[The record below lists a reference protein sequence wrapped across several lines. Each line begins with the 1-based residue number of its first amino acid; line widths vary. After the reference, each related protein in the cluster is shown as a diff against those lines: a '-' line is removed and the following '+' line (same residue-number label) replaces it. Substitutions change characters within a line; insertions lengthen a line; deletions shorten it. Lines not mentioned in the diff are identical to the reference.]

1 MQEFTIKQTILDYR
15 SKEAF
20 KTLRTNI
27 EFSGEDT
34 KVIFLTSTTPNEG
47 KSTVSFEL
55 AQSFAQNGMKTLLI
69 HIIFQERQHLRMHC
83 V

>member
-55 AQSFAQNGMKTLLI
+55 AQSFAQNICTFK
-69 HIIFQERQHLRMHC
+69 RRRYNN
-83 V
+83 

>member
-34 KVIFLTSTTPNEG
+34 KVIFLTSTH
-47 KSTVSFEL
+47 L
-55 AQSFAQNGMKTLLI
+55 MKVRVQ
-69 HIIFQERQHLRMHC
+69 FHLNLHSHLHRME
-83 V
+83 

>member
-47 KSTVSFEL
+47 KF
-55 AQSFAQNGMKTLLI
+55 
-69 HIIFQERQHLRMHC
+69 HLNLHSHLHRME
-83 V
+83 

>member
-34 KVIFLTSTTPNEG
+34 KVIFLTSTIP
-47 KSTVSFEL
+47 VSYTHL
-55 AQSFAQNGMKTLLI
+55 TLPTKL
-69 HIIFQERQHLRMHC
+69 E

>member
-55 AQSFAQNGMKTLLI
+55 AQSLDRKSTRLNSS
-69 HIIFQERQHLRMHC
+69 HNRESRMPSSA
-83 V
+83 

>member
-27 EFSGEDT
+27 EFSVEDT
-34 KVIFLTSTTPNEG
+34 
-47 KSTVSFEL
+47 
-55 AQSFAQNGMKTLLI
+55 
-69 HIIFQERQHLRMHC
+69 
-83 V
+83 

>member
-34 KVIFLTSTTPNEG
+34 KVIFLTS
-47 KSTVSFEL
+47 
-55 AQSFAQNGMKTLLI
+55 
-69 HIIFQERQHLRMHC
+69 
-83 V
+83 